1 VELAPG
7 LPLELVPVA
16 WLVGTWQGVGVAGY
30 PTSPQVRF
38 GQEAVFGHA
47 FGAGAAVSAGVRH
60 YPGDPPYL
68 TYRSRSWLL
77 DDAGDQVRPLAEET
91 GYWRILPRPDPTEPV
106 DGVGDPL
113 GAASRTP
120 LEVVLVH
127 PIGLVELWDG
137 EVDGARVEL
146 GTDVV
151 AHSPVA
157 RSYTAGHRIYGLVEG
172 DLLWAMDMAAVDQPL
187 QPHLSARLRR
197 AG

>member
-1 VELAPG
+1 MEFAPG
-7 LPLELVPVA
+7 LRLELVPVA

-30 PTSPQVRF
+30 PRSTQVRF
-38 GQEAVFGHA
+38 GQEVVFGHA
-47 FGAGAAVSAGVRH
+47 FGAGAAASAGVSH
-60 YPGDPPYL
+60 YPGDQPYL

-91 GYWRILPRPDPTEPV
+91 GYWRILPRPDATEPAGP
-106 DGVGDPL
+106 DGDQF
-113 GAASRTP
+113 GAASHTP

-127 PIGLVELWDG
+127 PVGLVELWDG

-151 AHSPVA
+151 ARSPLA
-157 RSYTAGHRIYGLVEG
+157 KDYTAGHRIYGLVEG
-172 DLLWAMDMAAVDQPL
+172 DLLWAMDMAAIGEPL
-187 QPHLSARLRR
+187 QSHVSARLRR

>member
-1 VELAPG
+1 MELAPG

-30 PTSPQVRF
+30 PTSAQVRF
-38 GQEAVFGHA
+38 GQEVVFGHA
-47 FGAGAAVSAGVRH
+47 FGAAESTGVRH
-60 YPGDPPYL
+60 YPGDQPYL

-91 GYWRILPRPDPTEPV
+91 GYWRILPRVDATEPA
-106 DGVGDPL
+106 GPGGEHL
-113 GAASRTP
+113 GAASGTP

-127 PIGLVELWDG
+127 PVGFVELWDG
-137 EVDGARVEL
+137 RVDGARVEL

-151 AHSPVA
+151 ARSPLA
-157 RSYTAGHRIYGLVEG
+157 KDYTAGHRIYGLVEG
-172 DLLWAMDMAAVDQPL
+172 DLLWAMDMAAAGQPL
-187 QPHLSARLRR
+187 QSHVSARLRR

>member
-1 VELAPG
+1 MELAPE
-7 LPLELVPVA
+7 LPVELVPVA

-38 GQEAVFGHA
+38 GQEVVFGHA
-47 FGAGAAVSAGVRH
+47 FGTGAAESAGVRH
-60 YPGDPPYL
+60 YSGDQPYL

-77 DDAGDQVRPLAEET
+77 DDAGEQIRPLAEET
-91 GYWRILPRPDPTEPV
+91 GYWRI
-106 DGVGDPL
+106 VGNTDT
-113 GAASRTP
+113 ATS

-151 AHSPVA
+151 ARSPLA
-157 RSYTAGHRIYGLVEG
+157 KDYTAGHRIYGLVEG
-172 DLLWAMDMAAVDQPL
+172 DLLWAMDMAAAGQPL
-187 QPHLSARLRR
+187 QSHVSARLRR
-197 AG
+197 VG

>member
-38 GQEAVFGHA
+38 GQEVVFGHA
-47 FGAGAAVSAGVRH
+47 FGAGAAESAGVRH
-60 YPGDPPYL
+60 YPGDQPYL

-77 DDAGDQVRPLAEET
+77 DDAGNQVRPLAEET
-91 GYWRILPRPDPTEPV
+91 GYWRILPCP
-106 DGVGDPL
+106 
-113 GAASRTP
+113 ASRGGDHLDTASPTP
-120 LEVVLVH
+120 LEVVLAH
-127 PIGLVELWDG
+127 PVGFVELWDG

-151 AHSPVA
+151 ARSPLA
-157 RSYTAGHRIYGLVEG
+157 KDYTAGHRVYGLVEG
-172 DLLWAMDMAAVDQPL
+172 DLLWAMDMAAAGQPL
-187 QPHLSARLRR
+187 QSHMSARLRP